1 MNFKKPPLLLPLTL
15 ILCVAAAATCV
26 AEDAPAFRAGT
37 QPADVNEPATTMS
50 LPQAIVLGVVEGI
63 TEFLPVSST
72 GHLLLAQGLFGMS
85 KTAEEKDASD
95 AYAICIQLG
104 AILAVF
110 LISFER
116 IRRMALG
123 LLGRDRQGL
132 RLAGFLLLA
141 FVPAALMGLLLED
154 GLKRY
159 LFDAPHV
166 AVAWIAGGLFILLA
180 LRRKGAEGGLGLDD
194 LTWRKALIIGLA
206 QCFALWPGV
215 SRSLATFGAGMLL
228 GLGVSAA
235 VEFSFLLGLLTLGAA
250 TVFEG
255 LKRGAQIVE
264 TFGVV
269 NPLVGMLAAGVSA
282 FIAIKWMISYL
293 TTKSPAVFGW
303 YRIGIGLVTVAL
315 VFRGIV

>member
-1 MNFKKPPLLLPLTL
+1 MNVKKTSLFLPLAL
-15 ILCVAAAATCV
+15 VLFAAAYAD
-26 AEDAPAFRAGT
+26 EAPAFRAGIP
-37 QPADVNEPATTMS
+37 PAPKGMS

-132 RLAGFLLLA
+132 RLAGFLFLA

-154 GLKRY
+154 KLKQY
-159 LFDAPHV
+159 LFDAPHI
-166 AVAWIAGGLFILLA
+166 AFAWIAGGLFILLT
-180 LRRKGAEGGLGLDD
+180 LRRKGAEGGLGLEE
-194 LTWRKALIIGLA
+194 LTWRKALVIGLA

-228 GLGVSAA
+228 GFSVSAA

-255 LKRGAQIVE
+255 LKRGTQIIE
-264 TFGVV
+264 IFGVV

-303 YRIGIGLVTVAL
+303 YRIGIGLATAAL
-315 VFRGIV
+315 ALRGIV